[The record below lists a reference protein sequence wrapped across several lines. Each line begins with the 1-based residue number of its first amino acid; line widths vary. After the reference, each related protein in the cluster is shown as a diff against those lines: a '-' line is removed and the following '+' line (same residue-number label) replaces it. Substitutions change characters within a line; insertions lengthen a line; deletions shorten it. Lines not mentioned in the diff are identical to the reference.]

1 MGEKTE
7 NFIGSTQI
15 TRKGQITLLKE
26 AREEIGLEEGDKLLV
41 YVVDGE
47 IVLRRAE

>member
-1 MGEKTE
+1 MGEISE
-7 NFIGSTQI
+7 DFIGATQI

-26 AREEIGLEEGDKLLV
+26 AREELELEEGDKLLV

-47 IVLRRAE
+47 IALRPAE

>member
-1 MGEKTE
+1 MGETAE
-7 NFIGSTQI
+7 DFVGSTQI

-26 AREEIGLEEGDKLLV
+26 AREKVLEEGDKLLV

-47 IVLRRAE
+47 IVLRQAE

>member
-1 MGEKTE
+1 MGETTE

-15 TRKGQITLLKE
+15 TRKGQVTLLKE
-26 AREEIGLEEGDKLLV
+26 ARQELELKEGDKLLV

-47 IVLRRAE
+47 IVLRQAE

>member
-1 MGEKTE
+1 MGETAE
-7 NFIGSTQI
+7 DFIGSTQI

-26 AREEIGLEEGDKLLV
+26 AREKTGLEEGDKLLV

-47 IVLRRAE
+47 IVLRQAE